1 MEKKREK
8 TRRIFRFKSKNI
20 QDQPALQQIKKYQ
33 KTIDSYFNLCYN
45 TNRTVNTDNTVNIV
59 NRRKEAVM
67 YQNFSGKRDVYLD
80 VADRFIQ
87 YIKLGVIKNG
97 EKLPSV
103 REAAGDM
110 GINPNTVSKA
120 YSMLEEQGYVRSIP
134 KKGAFVIFDA
144 TRDTS
149 SLAERDVLHAMKQRG
164 ISKQAILELL
174 EEVYAEND

>member
-1 MEKKREK
+1 
-8 TRRIFRFKSKNI
+8 
-20 QDQPALQQIKKYQ
+20 
-33 KTIDSYFNLCYN
+33 
-45 TNRTVNTDNTVNIV
+45 
-59 NRRKEAVM
+59 M

-110 GINPNTVSKA
+110 GINPNTVAKA

-144 TRDTS
+144 TCDTS

-174 EEVYAEND
+174 EEVYTEND